1 MPNEFVG
8 LHNLGTRI
16 QGEWQAVKW
25 CLGPLLDSIRRPF
38 QQTKGL
44 YQIWREIRPFSR
56 CGECGVWAQR
66 GEYHGNEGKCC
77 SCDHK
82 EEIAAEADALRRLY
96 ESETAEDSVWDY
108 IVTSNKRVYEL
119 HGYLDG
125 GHCLGCEVIETDS
138 DEEAMKEA
146 SMWSQKWDARVV
158 VHRVP
163 AVNMSGVPS
172 HDIWP
177 NEYVLVGEILAKRG
191 IS

>member
-1 MPNEFVG
+1 MT
-8 LHNLGTRI
+8 LRKCWLRI
-16 QGEWQAVKW
+16 AGEWLALWW
-25 CLGPLLDSIRRPF
+25 CLDVVKSSLVSLVRAPF
-38 QQTKGL
+38 ELFPT
-44 YQIWREIRPFSR
+44 WAEIHPFR
-56 CGECGVWAQR
+56 KCPECGLWAQR
-66 GEYHGNEGKCC
+66 GEYHGNEGKCW

-96 ESETAEDSVWDY
+96 ESETAEESVWDY

-138 DEEAMKEA
+138 DEEAVKEA
-146 SMWSQKWDARVV
+146 SKWSQKWDARVV

-177 NEYVLVGEILAKRG
+177 SEYVLVGEILAERG